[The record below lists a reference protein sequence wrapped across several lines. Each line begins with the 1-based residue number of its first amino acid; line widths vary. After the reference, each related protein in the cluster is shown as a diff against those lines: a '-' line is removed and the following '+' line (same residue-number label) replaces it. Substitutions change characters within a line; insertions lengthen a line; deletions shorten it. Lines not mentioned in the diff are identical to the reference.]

1 MPTIGEC
8 LRDAARFFNRYVF
21 SLALLTLPLSI
32 PTNAI
37 IAWLTPSDLSSLT
50 LQDLLAPMVL
60 SILAGALSSAAVI
73 YFVAGRIYQQP
84 ITISRAYQAALA
96 VYASYVALSTL
107 ETLAVMIGLSALIL
121 PGLFLM
127 TRLSYTGFELLLHRQ
142 SVWQAISRSWQLT
155 GSQQWLLF
163 CGNTSVWFLLN
174 RLSFSIQQQAPENI
188 GLQLICSSL
197 ESLFSTFC
205 IIFAYRVYDAQL
217 RSTMT
222 GR

>member
-1 MPTIGEC
+1 MLTVGEC

-32 PTNAI
+32 PVNAM
-37 IAWLTPSDLSSLT
+37 IAWLTPSDLTSLT

-84 ITISRAYQAALA
+84 ITIKRAYQAALA
-96 VYASYVALSTL
+96 VYASYVALTTV
-107 ETLAVMIGLSALIL
+107 ETIAVMFGLSALIL

-127 TRLSYTGFELLLHRQ
+127 TRLSYTGFELLLNRQ
-142 SVWQAISRSWQLT
+142 PMWQAITRSWQLT
-155 GSQQWLLF
+155 GSQQWILF

-174 RLSFSIQQQAPENI
+174 RLSFSIQQQAPDNV
-188 GLQLICSSL
+188 GLQLMCSSL

-217 RSTMT
+217 RQTN
-222 GR
+222 